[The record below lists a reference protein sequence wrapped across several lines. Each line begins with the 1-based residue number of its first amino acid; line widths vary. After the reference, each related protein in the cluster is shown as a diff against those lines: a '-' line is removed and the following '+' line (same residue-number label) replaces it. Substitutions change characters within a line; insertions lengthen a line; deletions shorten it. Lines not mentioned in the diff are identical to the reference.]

1 MNLKMKKIVKGSAF
15 AILLG
20 TVIFTSCSKEVT
32 KSNVQNEASVSSV
45 QSSALISDSAAVK
58 FFKGSFS
65 CRGSRTDYRGSVTD
79 TTATISLDY
88 FLEKKFTPA
97 GQNKL
102 LLDYADGGL
111 SNKGWKYVVT
121 IDKRTGNISIAPND
135 VMDAAIVPGSF
146 NVVYV
151 AFDKYSSTF
160 NFFTE
165 AKEAK
170 NNIVHQVN
178 EIITRQ

>member
-1 MNLKMKKIVKGSAF
+1 MNLKMKNIVKGNAF
-15 AILLG
+15 AILSG
-20 TVIFTSCSKEVT
+20 AIVFASCSKEVT
-32 KSNVQNEASVSSV
+32 RSNVQNEASVSSV
-45 QSSALISDSAAVK
+45 QSPALISDSAAIK

-97 GQNKL
+97 AQNRL
-102 LLDYADGGL
+102 LLNYADGGL
-111 SNKGWKYVVT
+111 SSKGWKYVVT
-121 IDKRTGNISIAPND
+121 IDKRTGNISLAPND
-135 VMDAAIVPGSF
+135 IMAAEIIPGSF

-151 AFDKYSSTF
+151 AFDKYNRTF
-160 NFFTE
+160 NFLTE

>member
-1 MNLKMKKIVKGSAF
+1 M
-15 AILLG
+15 
-20 TVIFTSCSKEVT
+20 
-32 KSNVQNEASVSSV
+32 
-45 QSSALISDSAAVK
+45 
-58 FFKGSFS
+58 
-65 CRGSRTDYRGSVTD
+65 
-79 TTATISLDY
+79 
-88 FLEKKFTPA
+88 
-97 GQNKL
+97 
-102 LLDYADGGL
+102 LDYADGGL

-160 NFFTE
+160 NFLTE